1 MMSNEAIAKKII
13 FKFIL
18 FEFKED
24 KRRIPELTGVSEDMR
39 RRSLTMKSDKGK

>member
-1 MMSNEAIAKKII
+1 MMSNEAIANRII

-39 RRSLTMKSDKGK
+39 RRSLTMKSDKRK